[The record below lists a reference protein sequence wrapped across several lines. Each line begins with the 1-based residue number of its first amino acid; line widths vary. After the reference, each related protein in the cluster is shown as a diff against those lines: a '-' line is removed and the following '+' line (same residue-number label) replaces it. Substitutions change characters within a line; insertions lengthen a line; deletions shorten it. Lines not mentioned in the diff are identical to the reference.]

1 LAALQPSLRLHN
13 TQILAAGA
21 YSFFSYDV
29 VVQSPVKAEPLE
41 QEVPPESERVPVLD
55 DSRTQ
60 LQLQD

>member
-1 LAALQPSLRLHN
+1 
-13 TQILAAGA
+13 
-21 YSFFSYDV
+21 
-29 VVQSPVKAEPLE
+29 VVQAPVKAELLE